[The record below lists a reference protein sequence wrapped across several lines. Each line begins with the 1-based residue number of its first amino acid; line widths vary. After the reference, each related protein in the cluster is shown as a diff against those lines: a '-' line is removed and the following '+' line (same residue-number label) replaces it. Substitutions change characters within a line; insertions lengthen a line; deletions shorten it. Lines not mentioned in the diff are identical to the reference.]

1 MVFFSIVFI
10 YIPDL
15 NTNTCSSYFFE
26 TRKQCIMIKEHYKLI
41 PNFFFFLRLELKLLK
56 KRFVKQ
62 QSACVSVLPD
72 ALSYPH
78 GKPRKAKFF
87 KQLHMDPASS

>member
-1 MVFFSIVFI
+1 MFI

-41 PNFFFFLRLELKLLK
+41 PIFFFFKAGTKVFKE